1 MDGSCDLSYNEANE
15 RHPSLLVG
23 PEGLRAKNKGK
34 GPLLQMLVKK
44 INGKAVKHMHEKRVE
59 K

>member
-1 MDGSCDLSYNEANE
+1 M
-15 RHPSLLVG
+15 
-23 PEGLRAKNKGK
+23 AKNKGK

-44 INGKAVKHMHEKRVE
+44 INGKVVKHMHEKRVE